1 MRHLTYEHSLDAM
14 TRLLLTLL
22 VAFVPL
28 ANADY
33 SSCILENMKGVGS
46 DLAAKEI
53 QQACTIKW
61 SADKATNSS
70 NSPLEAIDLK
80 VEGSADPKTKIHEN
94 LIEAAAAGIVVKPE
108 QSQVDDYIPL
118 RNREDGPICARYVMA
133 PTETVYLE
141 ALEELKAR
149 SLTHIDCDRLLRKRA
164 KEEIARSKSQ
174 SISNDY
180 WPSRGPSGLGMSR
193 VPASYSQKKLEEFK
207 LQNFWKQVVQR
218 LDGAKKNSETNS
230 D

>member
-1 MRHLTYEHSLDAM
+1 M

-94 LIEAAAAGIVVKPE
+94 LIEAAAAGVINVVATRSVTGQASPENQESKNCLIV
-108 QSQVDDYIPL
+108 
-118 RNREDGPICARYVMA
+118 
-133 PTETVYLE
+133 
-141 ALEELKAR
+141 
-149 SLTHIDCDRLLRKRA
+149 LLA
-164 KEEIARSKSQ
+164 Q
-174 SISNDY
+174 
-180 WPSRGPSGLGMSR
+180 M
-193 VPASYSQKKLEEFK
+193 
-207 LQNFWKQVVQR
+207 
-218 LDGAKKNSETNS
+218 T
-230 D
+230 

>member
-1 MRHLTYEHSLDAM
+1 MRHLTYENGLGAM

-141 ALEELKAR
+141 ALTPGVDRCFAHTVLLCHLR
-149 SLTHIDCDRLLRKRA
+149 DWHLISLSEDPDNLLVA
-164 KEEIARSKSQ
+164 VSALLHGNSL
-174 SISNDY
+174 
-180 WPSRGPSGLGMSR
+180 LGA
-193 VPASYSQKKLEEFK
+193 PYSQVSTGPK
-207 LQNFWKQVVQR
+207 NGRQVRGFR
-218 LDGAKKNSETNS
+218 LSKGDGLVL
-230 D
+230 

>member
-1 MRHLTYEHSLDAM
+1 M

-22 VAFVPL
+22 VSFVPL
-28 ANADY
+28 ADADY

-53 QQACTIKW
+53 QQACALKW
-61 SADKATNSS
+61 PTDKATNSS
-70 NSPLEAIDLK
+70 NSPLDAIDLK
-80 VEGSADPKTKIHEN
+80 VEGSAYPKTKINEN
-94 LIEAAAAGIVVKPE
+94 LIEDDSAGVVVKIQE
-108 QSQVDDYIPL
+108 SQVDDYSTL
-118 RNREDGPICARYVMA
+118 STKEDATICARYVMA

-164 KEEIARSKSQ
+164 KEEIDKSKSQ

-193 VPASYSQKKLEEFK
+193 VPAAYSKKKLEELK
-207 LQNFWKQVVQR
+207 LQKFWQQIVQR
-218 LDGAKKNSETNS
+218 LDDAKKLPK
-230 D
+230 